1 MTEDGLVIL
10 VVEDN
15 ESNLELTVFLLEE
28 AGVVTVTARDADE
41 MRERL
46 RELTPDLVLMDIQLP
61 GSDGLVLTREI
72 HEDPRTSSLPVVALT
87 AHAMRGDRERFLAA
101 GCSGYISKP
110 IDIAGFV
117 DQVFSFLP
125 GRGGDRPARAR

>member
-72 HEDPRTSSLPVVALT
+72 HEEPRTSNLPVVALT

-125 GRGGDRPARAR
+125 GRWGDRPTGKR